1 MSIFCNLI
9 FDANVLTYLYEL
21 GLLETCVKAVEHP
34 FTLDL
39 IRDVELKR
47 MPWADVVRREV
58 GVLSLDEK
66 MMGDAVSYMSDC
78 RGLSFYDAGL
88 IVLGKCFGFP
98 VFTEDKKMIR
108 ELLRLGLKHVSLLE
122 VVEALVSAKCISCG
136 VGVDSVDAI
145 ASKLLPGRYN
155 KECGC
160 LRKSF
165 LA

>member
-66 MMGDAVSYMSDC
+66 ILKLCLRMQSQ
-78 RGLSFYDAGL
+78 LSFR
-88 IVLGKCFGFP
+88 
-98 VFTEDKKMIR
+98 VF
-108 ELLRLGLKHVSLLE
+108 LQG
-122 VVEALVSAKCISCG
+122 
-136 VGVDSVDAI
+136 
-145 ASKLLPGRYN
+145 
-155 KECGC
+155 
-160 LRKSF
+160 
-165 LA
+165 